1 MIRVLKQGISADVAE
16 ELDEKVRAT
25 VEGILSEIK
34 ASGDAAVRELSERF
48 DNYSPASFQLSEEE
62 IEACVGRVPEQTLED
77 IKFAQAQIRKFAE
90 IQRAALKEVE
100 EETFP
105 GVVLATA
112 RKPGTGSNAAPPKTT
127 AHPSTSSSPTS
138 RCPRWTGST

>member
-16 ELDEKVRAT
+16 ELGEKVRAT
-25 VEGILSEIK
+25 VEGILGDIK
-34 ASGDAAVRELSERF
+34 TSGDAAVRELSERF
-48 DNYSPASFQLSEEE
+48 DNYSPASFRLSEEE

-77 IKFAQAQIRKFAE
+77 IKFAQAQVRNFAE

-105 GVVLATA
+105 GVVL
-112 RKPGTGSNAAPPKTT
+112 G
-127 AHPSTSSSPTS
+127 H
-138 RCPRWTGST
+138 